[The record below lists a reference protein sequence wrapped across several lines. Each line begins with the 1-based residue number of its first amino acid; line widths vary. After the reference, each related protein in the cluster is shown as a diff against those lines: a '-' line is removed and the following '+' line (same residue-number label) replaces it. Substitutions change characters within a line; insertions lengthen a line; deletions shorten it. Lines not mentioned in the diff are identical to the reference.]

1 MTYAEAVA
9 YLDSCASFGIKPGLE
24 RIHALLDELGHPE
37 RAYKTVHVT
46 GTNGKGS
53 VTVYIDSV
61 LTTSGHRSGRFTS
74 PHLISYTE
82 RIAVNGRNITEEAF
96 GELIAKVKDAVAK
109 IEAKGSESP
118 TQFEVL
124 TAAAFLFFMEQ
135 QVNYAV
141 IEVGLGGLLDSTNVI
156 FPEVSVIT
164 NVSMDHQAYC
174 GNTLREIATHKA
186 GIIKPGISVVTAAQG
201 EALAVIKDKAK
212 ELNSKAYVFNEDF
225 SISSRTVTEDGQMIT
240 LEDKSGHK
248 DMLFTK
254 MVGVH
259 QAVNMACAFRAVRVL
274 MERDEVISEETL
286 REGLARAHW
295 AGRFEIIKKLDRTFI
310 FDGAHNAGG
319 AEAFRLTYEE
329 VFKDRQK
336 TVVLSVLKDKEV
348 KTVVEDLV
356 NPYDTVI
363 TVPAPTP
370 RTSTPEEL
378 AEFVPGVAQ
387 TAQTVSEG
395 MQKAMAATQAGDI
408 IVVAGS
414 LYILGEAEEWL
425 KAQ

>member
-1 MTYAEAVA
+1 
-9 YLDSCASFGIKPGLE
+9 
-24 RIHALLDELGHPE
+24 
-37 RAYKTVHVT
+37 
-46 GTNGKGS
+46 
-53 VTVYIDSV
+53 
-61 LTTSGHRSGRFTS
+61 
-74 PHLISYTE
+74 
-82 RIAVNGRNITEEAF
+82 
-96 GELIAKVKDAVAK
+96 
-109 IEAKGSESP
+109 
-118 TQFEVL
+118 
-124 TAAAFLFFMEQ
+124 
-135 QVNYAV
+135 
-141 IEVGLGGLLDSTNVI
+141 
-156 FPEVSVIT
+156 
-164 NVSMDHQAYC
+164 MDHQAYC

-186 GIIKPGISVVTAAQG
+186 GIIKPGIPVVTAAQG

-387 TAQTVSEG
+387 TAQNC
-395 MQKAMAATQAGDI
+395 Q
-408 IVVAGS
+408 
-414 LYILGEAEEWL
+414 
-425 KAQ
+425 

>member
-96 GELIAKVKDAVAK
+96 GELIAKVKDAVA
-109 IEAKGSESP
+109 
-118 TQFEVL
+118 QFEVL

-186 GIIKPGISVVTAAQG
+186 GIIKPGIPVVTAAQG

>member
-1 MTYAEAVA
+1 M
-9 YLDSCASFGIKPGLE
+9 
-24 RIHALLDELGHPE
+24 
-37 RAYKTVHVT
+37 
-46 GTNGKGS
+46 
-53 VTVYIDSV
+53 
-61 LTTSGHRSGRFTS
+61 
-74 PHLISYTE
+74 
-82 RIAVNGRNITEEAF
+82 
-96 GELIAKVKDAVAK
+96 
-109 IEAKGSESP
+109 
-118 TQFEVL
+118 
-124 TAAAFLFFMEQ
+124 
-135 QVNYAV
+135 
-141 IEVGLGGLLDSTNVI
+141 
-156 FPEVSVIT
+156 
-164 NVSMDHQAYC
+164 
-174 GNTLREIATHKA
+174 
-186 GIIKPGISVVTAAQG
+186 
-201 EALAVIKDKAK
+201 
-212 ELNSKAYVFNEDF
+212 
-225 SISSRTVTEDGQMIT
+225 
-240 LEDKSGHK
+240 
-248 DMLFTK
+248 
-254 MVGVH
+254 
-259 QAVNMACAFRAVRVL
+259 
-274 MERDEVISEETL
+274 
-286 REGLARAHW
+286 ARAHW

>member
-1 MTYAEAVA
+1 
-9 YLDSCASFGIKPGLE
+9 LE

-186 GIIKPGISVVTAAQG
+186 GIIKPGIPVVTAAQG

-295 AGRFEIIKKLDRTFI
+295 AGRFEIIK
-310 FDGAHNAGG
+310 N
-319 AEAFRLTYEE
+319 
-329 VFKDRQK
+329 
-336 TVVLSVLKDKEV
+336 
-348 KTVVEDLV
+348 
-356 NPYDTVI
+356 
-363 TVPAPTP
+363 
-370 RTSTPEEL
+370 
-378 AEFVPGVAQ
+378 
-387 TAQTVSEG
+387 
-395 MQKAMAATQAGDI
+395 
-408 IVVAGS
+408 
-414 LYILGEAEEWL
+414 
-425 KAQ
+425 